1 MMKRSVK
8 ADDTEEDLR
17 IAFRAFDKDEDG
29 HILVNELRYVLSHLS
44 SELNIGELD
53 ELIRYFDPDNDG
65 RISFA
70 QYWQI
75 MSVKP
80 D

>member
-1 MMKRSVK
+1 MMRSVK

-17 IAFRAFDKDEDG
+17 IAFRVFDKDEDG

-65 RISFA
+65 RISFE